1 MGHLDCSL
9 TESIKLSSSQRSGR
23 PVSDQNPD
31 GVGGGNDP
39 SGCRRRDGHD
49 SRDGITIAGSIL
61 RFRYLR
67 QLNPGAI

>member
-1 MGHLDCSL
+1 VMGHLDCSL

-49 SRDGITIAGSIL
+49 SRDGS
-61 RFRYLR
+61 
-67 QLNPGAI
+67 P